1 MRAVVMR
8 GGEFYLEDIP
18 EPRPGPGQ
26 LLVEPVAV
34 GICGSDL
41 SAWRHT
47 ADFLGAHRA
56 AGAEGG
62 MFDPDRGVVLGHEF
76 TSRVLEAGPG
86 AEGYAAGDLLVTLPW
101 AIDRAG
107 VIRTVGYSEEYPG
120 GLAER
125 VVVQAGGHLKI
136 PVGVDARLAAVTEP
150 LATGVNGVLRSR
162 ITRQAGAVVT
172 GCGPVGLG
180 AVIELAYRGVSP
192 VVASDPSPARRQLAT
207 AFGADA
213 VVDPTA
219 EDPVERWRKLA
230 PGGQDLFVFE
240 ASGARGILHTLL
252 STVPAHTPLY
262 VTGAGMV
269 DEAIQPVLGVM
280 KNASIS
286 FVGGPGKGEAS
297 YTALA
302 RTFSHLTAG
311 RFDPAA
317 LVTGYAGPPAVRE
330 VFDALRPRDPRA
342 IAHVKILIRH
352 DLRTPGIAVPGT
364 KPLDPDS

>member
-8 GGEFYLEDIP
+8 AGEFFLEDIP

-26 LLVEPVAV
+26 LLVEPIAV

-41 SAWRHT
+41 SAWQHT
-47 ADFLGAHRA
+47 ADYLRAHRA

-62 MFDPDRGVVLGHEF
+62 IFDPGRGVVFGHEF
-76 TSRVLEAGPG
+76 TSRVLEAGPD
-86 AEGYAAGDLLVTLPW
+86 AEGYAAGDQLVTLPW
-101 AIDRAG
+101 VVDRAG
-107 VIRTVGYSEEYPG
+107 VVRTVGYSEEYPG

-136 PVGVDARLAAVTEP
+136 PDGVDARLAAVTEP

-162 ITRQAGAVVT
+162 ITEKSGAVVT

-180 AVIELAYRGVSP
+180 AVIELAYRGVGP
-192 VVASDPSPARRQLAT
+192 IVASDPSPARRAIAA

-219 EDPVERWRKLA
+219 GDPVETWRELA
-230 PGGQDLFVFE
+230 LNARDLYVFE
-240 ASGARGILHTLL
+240 ASGAQGILHALL
-252 STVPAHTPLY
+252 STVPAYTSIY
-262 VTGAGMV
+262 VTGASMV
-269 DEAIQPVLGVM
+269 SETVQPVLGVL
-280 KNASIS
+280 KNVTIS
-286 FVGGPGKGEAS
+286 FVGGPGREETS

-302 RTFSHLTAG
+302 RAFGHLAAG

-317 LVTGYAGPPAVRE
+317 LVTGYAGLPAIRD
-330 VFDALRPRDPRA
+330 VFDALRPYDPQA
-342 IAHVKILIRH
+342 IRHVKILIRH
-352 DLRTPGIAVPGT
+352 DLQTAGIVTPQQAG
-364 KPLDPDS
+364 